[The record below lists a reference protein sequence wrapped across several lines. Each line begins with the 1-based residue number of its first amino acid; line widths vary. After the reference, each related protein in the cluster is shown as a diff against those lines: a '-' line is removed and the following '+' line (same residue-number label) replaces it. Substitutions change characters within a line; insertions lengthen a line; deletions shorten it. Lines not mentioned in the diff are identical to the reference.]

1 MFRAPKMKTR
11 YFYLNAQ
18 VEILVLET
26 ATSKVKTTLDE
37 NPGK

>member
-1 MFRAPKMKTR
+1 MFRAPTMKTR

-18 VEILVLET
+18 AEILVVET
-26 ATSKVKTTLDE
+26 AMLKVKTTLDE